1 MPYEMN
7 MNNYKEIL
15 EKKFVYIGVI
25 EDLQTSINVLA
36 NKLGFPTVEVEYLNT
51 SERYQEIEE
60 GLKEEFIMKH
70 PLEYA
75 IYNYA
80 LKNYKR

>member
-1 MPYEMN
+1 MS

-15 EKKFVYIGVI
+15 EKNFVYIGVM

-36 NKLGFPTVEVEYLNT
+36 NKLGFPTLEVGYLNT
-51 SERYQEIEE
+51 SERYQKIEK

-75 IYNYA
+75 IYNDA
-80 LKNYKR
+80 LKKT